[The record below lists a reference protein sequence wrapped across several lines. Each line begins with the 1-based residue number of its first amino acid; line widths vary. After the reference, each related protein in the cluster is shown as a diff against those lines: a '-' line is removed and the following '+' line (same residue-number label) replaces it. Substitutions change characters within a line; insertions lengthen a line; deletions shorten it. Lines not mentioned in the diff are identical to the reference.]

1 MTASD
6 PRPRERA
13 VILLGRPRAAV
24 QSELESEL
32 GVPAAVL
39 PLGRGRTVLESWL
52 EVLADS
58 GHAWH
63 AMLAIGE
70 ADAARFHQ
78 RLRVPPGIEVELVV
92 DPEPDR
98 GPAGVVRDLVLGREA
113 PGRDTRART
122 PVGRVVVVEGSLPPV
137 VRGDDLVRMLE
148 AFGGNEGPG
157 AIRIAVGL
165 GAVPAGLFALDGA
178 AVARISAVGF
188 VDLKEQLVSAV
199 VSAGGDVRALR
210 LDAAVHRAR
219 DRAGYLAA
227 VAARHA
233 RDAEAAMGA
242 EHGASGQEASEHE
255 ASEHEASEH
264 ETSEQEATVHPSATL
279 RGASLVAREGVV
291 GEDALLIDSVVLPGA
306 RIGARAVVARSVV
319 PPGVEVPESGLVVDE
334 VFAALRTGGRK

>member
-255 ASEHEASEH
+255 
-264 ETSEQEATVHPSATL
+264 TSEQEATVHPSATL